1 MTVRPLGSKMSVI
14 LLRYVENEN
23 SPEPKIW
30 EASAPRPSSSLSWY
44 RWTTRRSSWSH
55 STAAT
60 EQRATVTSGSLDTTP
75 TRDNVT
81 LNIARLIH
89 DDATSLARGR
99 LRAGRPWRKT
109 KVGESVTVACCVYL
123 WRRNC
128 RECRWWPRCGGG
140 EVVLMGVPAR
150 RGTLSIHATRWARAP
165 LPAAAGDTIYHG
177 LRRSNPHPPPPG
189 VINI

>member
-1 MTVRPLGSKMSVI
+1 MTVRPLRSKMSVI

-75 TRDNVT
+75 TRDAKHSSTYTRRRRYQSIERKTLEGKQKWVNLWRQHAVYIYEDGTVGNVGGGPVA
-81 LNIARLIH
+81 ARLYWWGSPRGVAH
-89 DDATSLARGR
+89 FLSTMRRDEPVLPSRQQRATQS
-99 LRAGRPWRKT
+99 T
-109 KVGESVTVACCVYL
+109 TV
-123 WRRNC
+123 
-128 RECRWWPRCGGG
+128 
-140 EVVLMGVPAR
+140 
-150 RGTLSIHATRWARAP
+150 LSSTP
-165 LPAAAGDTIYHG
+165 SPKYG
-177 LRRSNPHPPPPG
+177 
-189 VINI
+189 